1 MKPKN
6 PKPTDSVNGIL
17 PVSDCSVL
25 YRRFP
30 ADTVILSTICRIV
43 KYFFFILWNPVDGFF
58 PLPYIL

>member
-6 PKPTDSVNGIL
+6 PKPTDSENEIL
-17 PVSDCSVL
+17 PVPDCSVL

-30 ADTVILSTICRIV
+30 ADMVILSTICRIV
-43 KYFFFILWNPVDGFF
+43 KYFFFILWNSVDGFF